1 MPDYILTASLGNGSA
16 TLNWGA
22 PIITYPDFVSDRYL
36 LISRLGGNFA
46 TTKVDLLNNDNLKVV
61 EVYNAT
67 PALTGYIYSI
77 KCELENN
84 FSYAVVLNVEFS
96 TGVNP
101 IAASIVVAPVSP
113 PAAPVISLIEIG
125 ATDGS
130 TGNTFL
136 KVKINFG
143 ENVDY
148 VRFFAVADGT
158 GTVTS
163 KQIKKSEV
171 GNLNWGYSEISLDNY
186 FAAPTGFPAHIYAI
200 ADNHSGS
207 SLPSNTYPIWL
218 AVVPTDPT
226 IVNVVVKNAS
236 TLTVSFQAVSQ
247 CTVQQVSAYQVCKN
261 NAFLEYVTI
270 QAMSVY
276 SPVYKYVVDITG
288 LDYDTMYTCYVR
300 SVNPNGHSTGLAF
313 TPTLLIVPAP
323 APVVTVDIS
332 THDTY
337 KSKIILSIEGDMRPI
352 SVSLKDTEQNP
363 TGYPLYA
370 AYGAYG
376 FSATA
381 LPVFNKST
389 NKTTITGYI
398 NSTPINT
405 SFTLVANYT
414 YINITNNTNLTSYT
428 SEPFVVYTQQC
439 PALSSIDY
447 DFSRSGLNGAVLGE
461 TANLYPNSNFFIEY
475 GFYFGLSV
483 PNSSSMQS
491 FKFGTRNEFSVSS
504 AALSACPNGI
514 LYGVLRS
521 QAKYNSSEF
530 IYSAIREVRVDS
542 ALLPPVL
549 QQLAVSPSCLLTYKA
564 GVATVP
570 YSAIELSDEMMEL
583 EATVAYITEK
593 LVALKTSNLLLRA
606 EDRANSDTANTNAIL
621 ANSMVI
627 TTLEKSLALAR
638 SSLQNGPPEI
648 YLPAITGL
656 SLKVMNALTGAYVTS
671 AAPSSITYNP
681 DNGIQIIVSALLQDT
696 LYIAQLSVKYT
707 DRFGQDTWVI
717 NQASVPFSWAGQA
730 TLTTDLAS
738 VGSAAN
744 VVKMTVKQSGAP
756 MSSINILAVTSTIE
770 VVAVTGRIA
779 SGTPGTPGYQPAV
792 TAVTGVAAVTTPRCA
807 SIALTYDSTVG
818 TYLYNALP
826 DWITSLSIVNT
837 PANLSTYDITL
848 TTKIATCP
856 KISMLVEFINMSNI
870 TTVGTK
876 AEAQTIVTSIYTL

>member
-22 PIITYPDFVSDRYL
+22 PIIAYPDFVSDRYL

-61 EVYNAT
+61 EVYDAT

-171 GNLNWGYSEISLDNY
+171 VNLNWGYSEISLDNY
-186 FAAPTGFPAHIYAI
+186 FAAPTLAAAHIYAI

-218 AVVPTDPT
+218 TQNPGDPVT
-226 IVNVVVKNAS
+226 EGVKVKNAS
-236 TLTVSFQAVSQ
+236 TLTVSFKAPSSCILDQITS
-247 CTVQQVSAYQVCKN
+247 YQVCKDN
-261 NAFLEYVTI
+261 LFLEYVTI

-276 SPVYKYVVDITG
+276 TPVYKYVVDITG
-288 LDYDTMYTCYVR
+288 LDYDTSYTCNVR
-300 SVNPNGHSTGLAF
+300 SVNSKGTSNKVAYS
-313 TPTLLIVPAP
+313 PTLLIVPAP

-332 THDTY
+332 THVTY

-352 SVSLKDTEQNP
+352 STKLEDGSTASA
-363 TGYPLYA
+363 YALYA

-376 FSATA
+376 ANAAKA

-398 NSTPINT
+398 DSTPDDT

-414 YINITNNTNLTSYT
+414 YINITDNTNLTSYT
-428 SEPFVVYTQQC
+428 SEPFVVYTQKC

-530 IYSAIREVRVDS
+530 IYSAICEVSVDS

-549 QQLAVSPSCLLTYKA
+549 QHLAVSPSCLLTYKA

-583 EATVAYITEK
+583 EATVTYITEK

-606 EDRANSDTANTNAIL
+606 EDRANGNNNNGPAIAANNG
-621 ANSMVI
+621 VI

-648 YLPAITGL
+648 YLPTITGL
-656 SLKVMNALTGAYVTS
+656 SLKVINALTGVIAESKANIAYDPAS
-671 AAPSSITYNP
+671 
-681 DNGIQIIVSALLQDT
+681 GIQITVSNLLQDT
-696 LYIAQLSVKYT
+696 LYIAQLSVKYI
-707 DRFGQDTWVI
+707 DRFSQDTWVM
-717 NQASVPFSWAGQA
+717 NQASIPFSWAGQA

-738 VGSAAN
+738 VGTAAN

-756 MSSINILAVTSTIE
+756 MSSINILAVTSTI
-770 VVAVTGRIA
+770 AVSAVSAQSAVGL
-779 SGTPGTPGYQPAV
+779 PGMLNYQPAV

-807 SIALTYDSTVG
+807 SIALTYDSTAG

-876 AEAQTIVTSIYTL
+876 AEAQTIVTSIYTNA